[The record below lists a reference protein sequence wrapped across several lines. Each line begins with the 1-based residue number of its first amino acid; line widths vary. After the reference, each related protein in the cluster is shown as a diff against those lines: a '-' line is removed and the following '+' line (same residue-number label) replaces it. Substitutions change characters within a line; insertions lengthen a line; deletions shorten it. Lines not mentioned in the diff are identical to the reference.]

1 MTIYNCHT
9 HIFSSKHVPDKYLPF
24 RLVRWLAKR
33 NHFRWLAFVL
43 NNINPFSNNDL
54 LDRRVMLLKIAL
66 DKTQKEILD
75 NLIDFYPPD
84 TKFVILT
91 MDMEYMKAGKPE
103 KSYLKQ
109 LKHIINL
116 PAEYKKRIYPFV
128 FADPRK
134 PRILN
139 FVKKYI
145 GKEFKGIKIY
155 PALGY
160 WPFDQHLMPVFEYA
174 SKNSIPVM
182 THCNPYG
189 VHFRE
194 KKKNLPKVH
203 PLTGEELKWKCRKK
217 RRDYFGDPDN
227 YRYVLDRYPDLKICF
242 AHFGGTDE
250 MDDFLNAQ
258 NRTEMNATWFYKVKG
273 LLRDYR
279 NTYADISFTKID
291 MSLVPLINAT
301 LQSSVYRKRILYG
314 TDFYMNKIEGN
325 EKRFSICLRDALG
338 KRNFRQ
344 IAMINPVNYLY

>member
-9 HIFSSKHVPDKYLPF
+9 HIFSSKHVPERYLPC
-24 RLVRWLAKR
+24 RLVKLLARLKHPEWL
-33 NHFRWLAFVL
+33 FWVL
-43 NNINPFSNNDL
+43 NYMDSSSNYDFY
-54 LDRRVMLLKIAL
+54 DRRAWIIKQARK
-66 DKTQKEILD
+66 KTQKEILD

-116 PAEYKKRIYPFV
+116 PAKYKKRIYPFV
-128 FADPRK
+128 FADPRR

-139 FVKKYI
+139 FVKKYK
-145 GKEFKGIKIY
+145 GKGFLGIKIY
-155 PALGY
+155 PAFGY
-160 WPFDQHLMPVFEYA
+160 WPFDQHLMPVFKYA

-182 THCNPYG
+182 THCNPRG
-189 VHFRE
+189 EHTRE
-194 KKKNLPKVH
+194 KRKNLPKVH
-203 PLTGEELKWKCRKK
+203 PRTGEELKWKCRKK

-227 YRYVLDRYPDLKICF
+227 YRFVLDRYPDLKICF

-250 MDDFLNAQ
+250 MDNFLNAQ
-258 NRTEMNATWFYKVKG
+258 DRAAMDVKWFHKVKG

-338 KRNFRQ
+338 ERNFRQ
-344 IAMINPVNYLY
+344 IAMINPVNYLF